1 MKIELPVDPAK
12 KGRSKRALRSLYS
25 LNFMTQSDAS
35 LSNAERELD
44 HDEDTVSLAE
54 NEALV
59 SEADIEIALDN
70 EVVEEHDFD
79 HDDDEAE
86 GTADGN
92 KIKRRFYQLHCF
104 HCNRKETFYNAYR
117 GYWIHSFFLG
127 FTFGLAN
134 IIGPFKCKCCGHRRL
149 MQADFLNPKMW
160 FRKIEVDSTRNKR
173 SQ

>member
-1 MKIELPVDPAK
+1 M
-12 KGRSKRALRSLYS
+12 S
-25 LNFMTQSDAS
+25 QSDAS
-35 LSNAERELD
+35 LSNVERKFD
-44 HDEDTVSLAE
+44 HDEDIVSPAE

-59 SEADIEIALDN
+59 SDADIEIELDD
-70 EVVEEHDFD
+70 EEVEEHDVEYE
-79 HDDDEAE
+79 DDQAE
-86 GTADGN
+86 GTAGG
-92 KIKRRFYQLHCF
+92 KKRKRRFYQLHCF

-149 MQADFLNPKMW
+149 MQADFLNPRIW
-160 FRKIEVDSTRNKR
+160 FQKIDTDSTRNKR